1 LARIPFRM
9 FAPELLMRTQTRR
22 RTPPCITQYI
32 QGTVCLMY
40 ARYPSRSGIVRT
52 TTLAKAPIAN
62 NQNATNSRCG
72 SLFLGQNNG
81 EPDVLEPAPY
91 GQVRLTKDKLDI
103 PFPLWVG
110 PLAHRCLMAMQP
122 RMRSVLIASIL
133 AAPIC
138 WVPAVA
144 QMTNAVPAIG
154 TTSPLGMT
162 ADTPG
167 SPAGIPMGATEL
179 PSAGLS
185 PVPAGSMTM
194 TSDGVACPSP
204 EISSSATTFD
214 GGGMAMGM
222 PLPGGSATSGTC
234 GTSSTAA
241 APSSAMATP
250 SPGGARPAGIPLGSV
265 EIGNGGLSP
274 EPVGPVPSPMPL
286 VAGSGIFMPTMPAPA
301 ASPPTISPPNTFS
314 PSVEIGGP
322 CTTVGATMSSSS
334 PGC

>member
-1 LARIPFRM
+1 MHHAIYLRHSLPDVRGISA
-9 FAPELLMRTQTRR
+9 
-22 RTPPCITQYI
+22 
-32 QGTVCLMY
+32 
-40 ARYPSRSGIVRT
+40 RSGIVRTT

-62 NQNATNSRCG
+62 NQNATNPHCG
-72 SLFLGQNNG
+72 SLFRGRNNG
-81 EPDVLEPAPY
+81 EPDVLEPTPY
-91 GQVRLTKDKLDI
+91 GQVRLTRDKLDLS
-103 PFPLWVG
+103 FRLLVRA
-110 PLAHRCLMAMQP
+110 LAHRCLVAMQL
-122 RMRSVLIASIL
+122 RMRSVLVASIL
-133 AAPIC
+133 AALIC
-138 WVPAVA
+138 WDPAVA
-144 QMTNAVPAIG
+144 QMTDTVPAIG

-185 PVPAGSMTM
+185 PVPAGSTAM

-204 EISSSATTFD
+204 GISSTATTFD

-265 EIGNGGLSP
+265 EIGNAGLSP
-274 EPVGPVPSPMPL
+274 VPVGPVPGPMPL
-286 VAGSGIFMPTMPAPA
+286 VAGSGTYMPAMPAPA
-301 ASPPTISPPNTFS
+301 SSPPTISPPNTFS

-322 CTTVGATMSSSS
+322 CTTVGATMPSPSS
-334 PGC
+334 GC